1 MSSKYKR
8 RNPYRPLAFALG
20 VARAAEARPD
30 WRMVV
35 ARGTSANGA
44 WWSELR
50 ADGSRLTHPGEA
62 PAQGGVIC
70 DETWRPVRIETRA
83 GRVLPALAE
92 AWEEDPL

>member
-20 VARAAEARPD
+20 VARAAEACPD

-35 ARGTSANGA
+35 ACGTSAAGP

-50 ADGSRLTHPGEA
+50 AEGARFTHSGEA
-62 PAQGGVIC
+62 PVQSGVVC
-70 DETWRPVRIETRA
+70 DAAWRPVRVETRT

-92 AWEEDPL
+92 AWEEDPS